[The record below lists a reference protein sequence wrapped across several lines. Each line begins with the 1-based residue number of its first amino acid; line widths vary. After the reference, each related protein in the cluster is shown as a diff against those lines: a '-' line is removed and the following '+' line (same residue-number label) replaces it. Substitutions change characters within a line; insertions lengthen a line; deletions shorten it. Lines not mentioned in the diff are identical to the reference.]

1 MIYIFCSCPLS
12 VKEPD
17 SDYLREWQAVAEE
30 KQSAYLI
37 SFEELIMLGNP
48 ERAIK
53 FLPNFADLTPAI
65 YRGWM
70 LTPEQYEYF
79 YSLLMRK
86 NIALINSPTEYKH
99 CHYLPESFRHIKSDS
114 ADSLWLKLDGKV
126 DYSKVMSLLS
136 SFGESPLIIK
146 DYVKSAKHSWK
157 DACYIADC
165 SDESEVRRVTENF
178 IAHRGGDLNEGVV
191 YRKYLKLK
199 ELARHSKSGT
209 PLFLEYRIFYCNGVQ
224 VGLYPYWEEGSYPE
238 QKLPLERFDAIAAS
252 VESNFFSMDV
262 AMLEDGSWKV
272 IELGDGQVAGLPDR
286 ADEHQF
292 FCRLSELSPQ

>member
-17 SDYLREWQAVAEE
+17 SDYLREWQAVTAEKE
-30 KQSAYLI
+30 SAYLI
-37 SFEELIMLGNP
+37 SFEDLTMLGNP

-53 FLPNFADLTPAI
+53 SLPDFTELTMAI

-70 LTPEQYEYF
+70 LTPEQYELF
-79 YSLLMRK
+79 YNLLMKK
-86 NIALINSPTEYKH
+86 NIALINSPAEYKH
-99 CHYLPESFRHIKSDS
+99 CHYLPESFYHIKNHS
-114 ADSLWLKLDGKV
+114 AESLWLKVDGEV
-126 DYSKVMSLLS
+126 DYSKVMALLS
-136 SFGESPLIIK
+136 SFGKSPLIIK

-165 SDESEVRRVTENF
+165 SDEREVRRVTENF
-178 IAHRGGDLNEGVV
+178 IAHRGDDLNEGVV

-199 ELARHSKSGT
+199 ELARHSKSGI
-209 PLFLEYRIFYCNGVQ
+209 PLFLEYRIFYCNGRQ

-238 QKLPLERFDAIAAS
+238 QKLPMESFDDIAS
-252 VESNFFSMDV
+252 KVESNFFSMDV

-272 IELGDGQVAGLPDR
+272 IELGDGQVAGLPER
-286 ADEHQF
+286 ADEHRF
-292 FCRLSELSPQ
+292 FSRLSELSLS